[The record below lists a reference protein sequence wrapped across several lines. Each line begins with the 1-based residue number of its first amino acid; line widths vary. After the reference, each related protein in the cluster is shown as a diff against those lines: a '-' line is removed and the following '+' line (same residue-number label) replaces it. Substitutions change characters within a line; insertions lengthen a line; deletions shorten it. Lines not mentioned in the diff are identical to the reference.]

1 MRKKILLIIAIICII
16 ILVTIAISIIWYKSE
31 INAPEG
37 IDSEI
42 TIDIENGTST
52 SDILSLLKEKNIIKN
67 EKAAKIYVNINK
79 INSLKAGKYKFSGN
93 ESLKEVLDKISSGDV
108 VIQTINI
115 TFLEGKNIREIA
127 EVIVQ
132 NTNNSIDDVF
142 SALEDEDYINSL
154 IEKYWFITDE
164 IKNKDIYY
172 PLEGY
177 LYPDTYNFQDENVD
191 VKTIFETMLNQTDKI
206 LTKYKERLED
216 KNISVHQILTVGS
229 IIELEGNNSEN
240 REKIARV
247 IYNRLNKN
255 MSIGS
260 DVTTYYAIK
269 VNMSSRDLYLSEIN
283 TYNPYNTRGPD
294 MAGKLPIGPI
304 SNVSEQSI
312 KAALYPAKGNYLYFV
327 ADKNGKIYF
336 SNTNEEHEN
345 TINTLKKDGLWFE
358 YTK

>member
-1 MRKKILLIIAIICII
+1 MKNKILLIIAIICVIMLATIVISIVWYKLGIEAPKGNDTNII
-16 ILVTIAISIIWYKSE
+16 IE
-31 INAPEG
+31 
-37 IDSEI
+37 
-42 TIDIENGTST
+42 IENGTST
-52 SDILSLLKEKNIIKN
+52 TNILKLLKEKNIIKN
-67 EKAAKIYVNINK
+67 EQAARIYVSINK
-79 INSLKAGKYKFSGN
+79 INSLKAGKYKFSGT
-93 ESLKEVLDKISSGDV
+93 ESLEEVLDKICSGDV
-108 VIQTINI
+108 VVQTINI
-115 TFLEGKNIREIA
+115 TFLEGKNIREVA
-127 EVIVQ
+127 EEIVQ
-132 NTNNSIDDVF
+132 NTNNSVDDVF
-142 SALEDEDYINSL
+142 SLLEDEDYINSL

-177 LYPDTYNFQDENVD
+177 LYPDTYNFQDKNVD
-191 VKTIFETMLNQTDKI
+191 VKTIFEKMLNQTGNI
-206 LTKYKERLED
+206 LEKYKDRIKET
-216 KNISVHQILTVGS
+216 NMSVHQMLTIGS

-247 IYNRLNKN
+247 IYNRLIKK

-269 VNMSSRDLYLSEIN
+269 VNMGSRDLYASEIN

-312 KAALYPAKGNYLYFV
+312 KAALYPAKGSYLYFV

-336 SNTNEEHEN
+336 SNTNEEHDK
-345 TINTLKKDGLWFE
+345 TINSLKKDGLWYE
-358 YTK
+358 Y

>member
-1 MRKKILLIIAIICII
+1 M
-16 ILVTIAISIIWYKSE
+16 LVTIVISIVWYKSGIE
-31 INAPEG
+31 APKGNDTNIIIE
-37 IDSEI
+37 
-42 TIDIENGTST
+42 IENGTST
-52 SDILSLLKEKNIIKN
+52 TNILKLLKEKNIIKN
-67 EKAAKIYVNINK
+67 EQAARIYVSINK
-79 INSLKAGKYKFSGN
+79 INSLKAGKYKFNGT
-93 ESLKEVLDKISSGDV
+93 ESLKEVLDKIYSGDV
-108 VIQTINI
+108 VVQTINI
-115 TFLEGKNIREIA
+115 TFLEGKNIREVA
-127 EVIVQ
+127 EEIVQ

-142 SALEDEDYINSL
+142 SLLEDEDYINSL

-177 LYPDTYNFQDENVD
+177 LYPDTYNFKDKNVD
-191 VKTIFETMLNQTDKI
+191 VKTIFEKMLNQTGNI
-206 LTKYKERLED
+206 LEKYKDRIKET
-216 KNISVHQILTVGS
+216 NMSVHQILTVGS

-269 VNMSSRDLYLSEIN
+269 VNMGSRDLYVSEIN

-312 KAALYPAKGNYLYFV
+312 KAALYPAKGKYLYFV

-336 SNTNEEHEN
+336 SKTNEEHES
-345 TINTLKKDGLWFE
+345 TINSLKKDGLWYE
-358 YTK
+358 Y